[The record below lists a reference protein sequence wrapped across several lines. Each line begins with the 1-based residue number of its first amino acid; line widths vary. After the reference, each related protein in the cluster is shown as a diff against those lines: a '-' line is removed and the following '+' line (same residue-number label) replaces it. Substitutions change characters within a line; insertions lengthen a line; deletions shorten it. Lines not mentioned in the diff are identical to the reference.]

1 MKYICLGYLEEDMW
15 DAMSEGERKTFMDE
29 CFAYDDILRAGGHI
43 VGGEA
48 LQSAR
53 TAATLRYENGR
64 VAVTD
69 GPFAE
74 TKEQLGGLLVLEAR
88 DMNQAIQLM
97 SQHPSIRMGGT
108 WEVRPADHA
117 CLEYAK
123 ARSDRELQTT
133 AAAK

>member
-1 MKYICLGYLEEDMW
+1 MQYLFMCCFDEKRWNALPQSERDNVIKDYGEFVQHAKATGNYLGG
-15 DAMSEGERKTFMDE
+15 AK
-29 CFAYDDILRAGGHI
+29 
-43 VGGEA
+43 
-48 LQSAR
+48 LQPSSVA
-53 TAATLRYENGR
+53 TTLRGRNGK
-64 VAVTD
+64 AVVMD

-123 ARSDRELQTT
+123 ARSDRELQTS